1 MAIPFLRSI
10 GVELEFYD
18 GYQHHFYKCDMERN
32 KVWLR
37 L

>member
-10 GVELEFYD
+10 GVELEFND
-18 GYQHHFYKCDMERN
+18 GYQHHFCKGDMERN
-32 KVWLR
+32 KEWLR